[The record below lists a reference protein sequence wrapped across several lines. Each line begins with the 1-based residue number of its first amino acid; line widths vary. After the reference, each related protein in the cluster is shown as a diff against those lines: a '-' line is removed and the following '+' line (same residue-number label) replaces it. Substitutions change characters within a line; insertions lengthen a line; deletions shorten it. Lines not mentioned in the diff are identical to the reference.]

1 MASPKRRYFKKVCLI
16 MSALNKANANLEM
29 LFIIVLCVHKRKTWD
44 SEKNKK
50 AWLARR
56 IK

>member
-1 MASPKRRYFKKVCLI
+1 ML
-16 MSALNKANANLEM
+16 SALNKANANLEM
-29 LFIIVLCVHKRKTWD
+29 LFIIVLCAHRK
-44 SEKNKK
+44 KHGIVKKYKK